1 MRRLIGSMAGLSLL
15 TLAVLAVRAEDD
27 KEEKIPLGKLPKAV
41 VDAVKAKY
49 EGATLVSAE
58 KEKADGKLVYEVNLK
73 HKGHVIE
80 VTVTPEG
87 KIVSVEKVITVK
99 DLPEAVADALK
110 QKYPKATVKKVEEIS
125 KDDKITAYEVLL
137 VTDGKKT
144 LEVKFDPKGKVL
156 EVETKGEKKEEKKE
170 EKDKK
175 DKKGDKDKKE

>member
-1 MRRLIGSMAGLSLL
+1 MRRFIGSMAGLSLL
-15 TLAVLAVRAEDD
+15 ALAVHALRAEDA
-27 KEEKIPLGKLPKAV
+27 KEEKIPLDKLPTAV
-41 VDAVKAKY
+41 VKAVKAKFD
-49 EGATLVSAE
+49 GATLVSAE

-73 HKGHVIE
+73 HKGHAIE

-87 KIVSVEKVITVK
+87 KIVAVEKIIAAK

-156 EVETKGEKKEEKKE
+156 EVEKKGDKKEEK
-170 EKDKK
+170 
-175 DKKGDKDKKE
+175 GKKE